1 MNRSA
6 LYGLTLLLLAG
17 TAAAQEKP
25 ADISRQII
33 GTWEGAYQSQAV
45 PPGNLKLVVA
55 REAGVW
61 KATLQIVT
69 EQPPNAGELREFTI
83 QGNTVSWIQDV
94 DDMQC
99 KSVSTLVAGVLKGE
113 AECSQGGAVVLT
125 ATFLLE
131 KKQ

>member
-6 LYGLTLLLLAG
+6 LYGLTLLLLSG
-17 TAAAQEKP
+17 TASAQEKP

-61 KATLQIVT
+61 KATLQIIT